1 MLTRVAEEL
10 KPPVAI
16 RITRPYAS
24 EAEFLERE
32 FDTLTHTSVILL
44 GAQAR
49 PQGVVLRFEIV
60 LTTGESM
67 LRGEGRVVGYKE
79 RAYAGEPGLSLRFTR
94 LDSRSKTLV
103 DRASALREARVRAS
117 TSLMSMP
124 AVVVPRPAP
133 QAPPPI
139 PSLESSPRLPTP
151 VPRRASVAP
160 PALPGA
166 VPPAPPSRR
175 MGPPALPGWAKLGPP
190 PPVSI
195 PIDVEST
202 QVDAHFDLE
211 LPHATPEQ
219 ERAAASPP
227 APPVASPPSP
237 VFEPAPVFD
246 LPSPAIDLP
255 AVESF
260 AVRRH
265 RPLRRPLQRSPESS
279 TCSDSMG
286 STMNRA
292 RSDGAGCARPARAPI
307 RPTPA
312 RPPPLPRSVPP
323 IGRLWRP
330 PPATGSANTTSAT
343 AAVSPSRPS
352 APPPPSVVAANVA
365 RAAKVASAASVSR
378 VGESIAR
385 PAERDALLLRLRQ
398 RAGSLPRARVEE
410 ILAKR
415 PAHQSSHD

>member
-211 LPHATPEQ
+211 PHATPEPV
-219 ERAAASPP
+219 RAAASPA

-260 AVRRH
+260 AVRR
-265 RPLRRPLQRSPESS
+265 PSAPPPPPTFPESS
-279 TCSDSMG
+279 TLDSMG
-286 STMNRA
+286 STMNA
-292 RSDGAGCARPARAPI
+292 PEATELAARPARAPI

-323 IGRLWRP
+323 IGRVAP
-330 PPATGSANTTSAT
+330 AAATGSANTTSAT

-365 RAAKVASAASVSR
+365 RAANVASAASVSR